1 MGELY
6 SDQHNASSL
15 GIQATCQLGNVL
27 FGCFRMDNFCNK
39 TNIMQMKEALQ
50 TGVAVAEF
58 RRTSAVLLG
67 TQKAAVFNLQSKVGK
82 TATVAFE
89 TASGERNAEA
99 GKIKQKFNKT
109 TTTGAVES

>member
-1 MGELY
+1 
-6 SDQHNASSL
+6 
-15 GIQATCQLGNVL
+15 
-27 FGCFRMDNFCNK
+27 MDNFCNK

-67 TQKAAVFNLQSKVGK
+67 TQEAAVFNLQSKVGK

-99 GKIKQKFNKT
+99 GKIKQKFNKN
-109 TTTGAVES
+109 TTGAVES